1 MKTAYITMSST
12 GKLAACTW
20 RSPGLRLAYNA

>member
-1 MKTAYITMSST
+1 MKTAYVTMSST
-12 GKLAACTW
+12 GKLVATPW